1 MTEIPNSG
9 ERALDR
15 MRRYTTISLVGV
27 FGAFLLMTVIGST
40 DLLSQVLYAV
50 SGLLVMAQA
59 FYWEKGPPLWLG
71 ITTIVVAYLIWVW
84 SVGTGHVPFSGVLA
98 AVAIAMH
105 TAFPRHHRSWWI
117 IAGGATLAG
126 PLVAAVLLTGTTSWN
141 PWFIAVV
148 GGYLGAIA
156 FFLLNTYA
164 FNLYLEID
172 AARRTGEELA
182 VAQERY
188 RFAADLHD
196 IQGHTLH
203 VLRLKIQLAD
213 RLIDRDPD
221 AAHTHL
227 AEAQMLIAE
236 TVANTRSLAFGD
248 RHVAVASE
256 LANARELFGAAGI
269 DCVVHGEVSTHGQ
282 EELFGLVV
290 REVTTNIL
298 RHSQATAVT
307 VRLGDGLVV
316 ITNDGSPEGDVKLSG
331 LARLS
336 DRFAAAGGTLT
347 ASTHG
352 GRFTTEALIPNA
364 AILSSTGSRGRAAL

>member
-1 MTEIPNSG
+1 
-9 ERALDR
+9 
-15 MRRYTTISLVGV
+15 MRVYTTASFFLVVGMFSLIAIVRAEGPGLTWLYAVAGAVTVDYSRHWEKAPAWWSTAGALVVSLWVWTYAAIILDVWGMVFAAVVLAVIVGRQSRWLRAAILGLAV
-27 FGAFLLMTVIGST
+27 MLAPIGIAAIVAPRDELIPLASTAVLMFAATTFAFLLNRYGF
-40 DLLSQVLYAV
+40 
-50 SGLLVMAQA
+50 G
-59 FYWEKGPPLWLG
+59 
-71 ITTIVVAYLIWVW
+71 
-84 SVGTGHVPFSGVLA
+84 
-98 AVAIAMH
+98 
-105 TAFPRHHRSWWI
+105 
-117 IAGGATLAG
+117 
-126 PLVAAVLLTGTTSWN
+126 
-141 PWFIAVV
+141 
-148 GGYLGAIA
+148 
-156 FFLLNTYA
+156 
-164 FNLYLEID
+164 LYLEID
-172 AARRTGEELA
+172 AARRVSADLA
-182 VAQERY
+182 VAEERY

>member
-1 MTEIPNSG
+1 MPGEDA
-9 ERALDR
+9 ERAIVR
-15 MRRYTTISLVGV
+15 MRRYTTGSLVVMVGIYALISASAMEHV
-27 FGAFLLMTVIGST
+27 VTQVGA
-40 DLLSQVLYAV
+40 
-50 SGLLVMAQA
+50 
-59 FYWEKGPPLWLG
+59 
-71 ITTIVVAYLIWVW
+71 VVASIATMVLVYFWEEGAPRWIAI
-84 SVGTGHVPFSGVLA
+84 LA
-98 AVAIAMH
+98 AV
-105 TAFPRHHRSWWI
+105 
-117 IAGGATLAG
+117 
-126 PLVAAVLLTGTTSWN
+126 VTTTVWT
-141 PWFIAVV
+141 IAVV
-148 GGYLGAIA
+148 LRDQPFPALMVSVCLAMLLTQTARIRWTVVPLGVVPVLAPLVIVAISSTEETSTWVRYGWFGVIA
-156 FFLLNTYA
+156 YIASVTLFVVNRYGW
-164 FNLYLEID
+164 NRYLEID

-316 ITNDGSPEGDVKLSG
+316 ITNDGSPEDDVKLSG

>member
-50 SGLLVMAQA
+50 SGLLVMIQA

-71 ITTIVVAYLIWVW
+71 ITTIVVTYLIWVW
-84 SVGTGHVPFSGVLA
+84 SVWTGDVPFSGVLA

-105 TAFPRHHRSWWI
+105 TAFPRRHRSWWI

-126 PLVAAVLLTGTTSWN
+126 PLVAAVLLTDATGWN

-164 FNLYLEID
+164 FGLYLEID
-172 AARRTGEELA
+172 AARRVSAELA

-203 VLRLKIQLAD
+203 VIRLKTRLAAK
-213 RLIDRDPD
+213 LLERDPE
-221 AAHTHL
+221 AARAQL
-227 AEAQMLIAE
+227 LEADELIAE
-236 TVANTRSLAFGD
+236 TLANTRSLAFGD
-248 RHVAVASE
+248 RYVGLASE
-256 LANARELFGAAGI
+256 LANARELFLAAGI
-269 DCVVHGEVSTHGQ
+269 KCTVSGAAAPGAHD
-282 EELFGLVV
+282 ELLGLVM
-290 REVTTNIL
+290 RETTTNIL
-298 RHSQATAVT
+298 RHAQATTVT
-307 VRLGDGLVV
+307 VTLDATSLTIV
-316 ITNDGSPEGDVKLSG
+316 NDGSPASTRPLSG
-331 LARLS
+331 LARLGE
-336 DRFAAAGGTLT
+336 RFAAVGGTLT
-347 ASTHG
+347 TSESSGH
-352 GRFTTEALIPNA
+352 FTTKAVVA
-364 AILSSTGSRGRAAL
+364 